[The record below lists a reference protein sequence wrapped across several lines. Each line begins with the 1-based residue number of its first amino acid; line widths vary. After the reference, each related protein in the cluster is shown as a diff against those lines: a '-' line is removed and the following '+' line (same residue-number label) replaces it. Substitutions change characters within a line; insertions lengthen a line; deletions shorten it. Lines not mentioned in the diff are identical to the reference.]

1 MTTARAFISYAEN
14 NRAPSPILTQ
24 CRELTGISMRGLLLV
39 GSVLLLAFSSGCAHY
54 QTPGGGVSI
63 PAITDADIADVLARK
78 PAAQF
83 PVHMIVARVQASGYV
98 SRSGYGYGTGQFS
111 VLTTRDIE
119 TDDDFAL
126 LASLPGVASVGPLN
140 RILLPI
146 QLRSTHELRQAAAQ
160 LRGDIVLLYTID
172 TQFHSE
178 NQLIGPLQVVTL
190 GAFASEK
197 SHIVTTC
204 AAAFIDVRT
213 GFVYG
218 VAEGTSTATKRS
230 SPWTTENALEKA
242 RLKTE
247 REAFEGALKEIAKT
261 WSAINSQYSRTT
273 VALR

>member
-1 MTTARAFISYAEN
+1 
-14 NRAPSPILTQ
+14 
-24 CRELTGISMRGLLLV
+24 MRRLLLA
-39 GSVLLLAFSSGCAHY
+39 GSVLLLAFVSGCAHY
-54 QTPGGGVSI
+54 QTPGAGVSI
-63 PAITDADIADVLARK
+63 PSITDADIADVMARQ

-83 PVHMIVARVQASGYV
+83 PARLIVARVQSSGYI

-119 TDDDFAL
+119 TDADFSL

-146 QLRSTHELRQAAAQ
+146 ELRSARELRQAAAQ
-160 LRGDIVLLYTID
+160 LRGDILLLYTID
-172 TQFHSE
+172 TQFHTQ
-178 NQLIGPLQVVTL
+178 NQLIGPLQLVTL
-190 GAFASEK
+190 GVFASEK

-218 VAEGTSTATKRS
+218 VAEGTSTSTRRS

-242 RLKTE
+242 RLQTE
-247 REAFEGALKEIAKT
+247 REAFEGALKEIAKV
-261 WSAINSQYSRTT
+261 WSSINA
-273 VALR
+273 V